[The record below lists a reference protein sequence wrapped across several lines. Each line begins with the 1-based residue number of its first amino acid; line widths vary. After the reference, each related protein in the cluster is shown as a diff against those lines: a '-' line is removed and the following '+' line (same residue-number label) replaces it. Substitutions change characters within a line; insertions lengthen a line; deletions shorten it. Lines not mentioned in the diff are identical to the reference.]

1 MINTYLQLA
10 PLFFM
15 FILGIALRRIRFADA
30 GHGQFLLKF
39 MFFITLPA
47 LVFLKISQV
56 DLDVRTLVLPLANI
70 GVNLGCMLVTLA
82 LAPLLNVQRRTR
94 GAMLVCTM
102 ITNNAF
108 MFPFMLAIYGD
119 EGFAYAVLFD
129 FGNAVITSTLTYA
142 LAFKYGPEAHTSK
155 TLITKTLKSPLVWA
169 LFLAITMNFLALGIP
184 RIVEVILN
192 PLAGMT
198 NPLILIS
205 LGILFAP
212 RMNQLKLLFTTL
224 FIRMGVGMV
233 IGVSIATLLGLE
245 GVAFTVV
252 TLCAAS
258 PIGFNALTYSTLAK
272 LDDEFTSSAVSASI
286 LLGVFYLPLL
296 IYLMSLFTA

>member
-1 MINTYLQLA
+1 MIQTYIQLV

-15 FILGIALRRIRFADA
+15 FFLGIFLRWIRFAEA
-30 GHGQFLLKF
+30 EHGQYLLKF

-47 LVFLKISQV
+47 LVFLKISQI
-56 DLDVRTLVLPLANI
+56 DLDMQTLILPLANI

-82 LAPLLNVQRRTR
+82 LAPVFNVQRQTL

-142 LAFKYGPEAHTSK
+142 LAFRYGPDAHTSR
-155 TLITKTLKSPLVWA
+155 TLITKTLKSPIVWA
-169 LFLAITMNFLALGIP
+169 LFAAVAVNLLVIP
-184 RIVEVILN
+184 VPEVVEVILE

-205 LGILFAP
+205 LGILFTP
-212 RMNQLKLLFTTL
+212 RLTQLKLLSATL
-224 FIRMGVGMV
+224 FIRMGVGMI
-233 IGVSIATLLGLE
+233 IGVVIAWLFGLDDL
-245 GVAFTVV
+245 AFTVV
-252 TLCAAS
+252 VLCAAA
-258 PIGFNALTYSTLAK
+258 PVGFNALTYSALAG
-272 LDDEFTSSAVSASI
+272 LDTEFTSSAVSASI
-286 LLGVFYLPLL
+286 LVGLFYLPLL
-296 IYLMSLFTA
+296 MYLMTIF